1 MLAAPSQPSAVAYFL
16 RIGQHNGRTY
26 VGQQLSTGRLET
38 QCSTGSVLLCP
49 AEGAVQHLN
58 IDCLL
63 ADALLV
69 LVAELLA
76 APVSTAVDA
85 QVWICLQVIS

>member
-1 MLAAPSQPSAVAYFL
+1 LL
-16 RIGQHNGRTY
+16 R
-26 VGQQLSTGRLET
+26 
-38 QCSTGSVLLCP
+38 P